1 MSFDIATLGVNVD
14 ARQIQQGDRALDSF
28 ERTARRTDQTTERLN
43 ATQARLA
50 ASMKQLAAAL
60 AVAELI
66 KYADT
71 WANIEGRLRL
81 VTTSTRELVQAQN
94 DLFAIS
100 QRTRSQLEGTVDLY
114 TRIKRTTAEL
124 ATTDASRL
132 RVTEAINKAGI
143 ISGASTQAQAAALL
157 QLGQAFASNRLG
169 GEELNS
175 ILEQTPRLA
184 QAIAEGMGRNVGDLK
199 KLGEQGKLTAEVVF
213 GAILNSSKA
222 LDSEFEK
229 MPRTVGQALTM
240 IENAGLR
247 AVGVF
252 DQTNQ
257 LSRGLADALAGVAD
271 NIDTVAAAL
280 LGLGATGAARWLAG
294 FLTDVY
300 RSVGASNA
308 AAAAVRSEAAA
319 RVAATVAVVDETAAT
334 VALTTARLAEV
345 RAATLAA
352 TGETQLA
359 LVTNALIPAQARATA
374 ASAAHTAALSAQAA
388 ASGAAA
394 GAGTL
399 ASRALGLLGG
409 PIGIIT
415 TLLGLGVTAWS
426 MWGNKAAEAETKA
439 EATLAEKHVDIM
451 KALNE
456 QIDKLKER
464 NRLMAI
470 APSVA
475 GGNNQYEQHAAEI
488 LTEINRVAKDAN
500 LTDATRTEIMRV
512 LGGQYNEATIA
523 LEAYRKEQDKLQS
536 AQNGDKVQAWLD
548 KHETYL
554 SEAEKLA
561 KEIKDAKKE
570 LGDAFTP
577 DIEGRIRKNFADKAG
592 KGAANEFKQK
602 KKEAEEYIATLQRE
616 TEQLG
621 ATEQQ
626 QYMLE
631 AAQKASHAPTVA
643 LRARILELALAY
655 TIEKERQDELA
666 AAKKRDEEARKAH
679 VDAMVQELQTGA
691 NAVTQLQKEVDT
703 YGMGAAAVTRY
714 NMAKLETRKAILQA
728 NEGSAEEIAQVE
740 ALIKQQE
747 KLLGLQN
754 QRGDLD
760 SLFDTAKVESFGDA
774 LRNAFGEAG
783 NSLAQLTNALQ
794 DYVEKQQA
802 ADKERS
808 KIRLKYAG
816 DEARTAKE
824 IAKVDDKLEKS
835 RVDSYATMAGAA
847 KGFFKEGSK
856 GYKLLETTE
865 RAFRA
870 FELAQAAGNLAKKL
884 LFTEV
889 ETTAK
894 VSAIATET
902 AANVAS
908 VAPNVAADGAKATAS
923 GVAAFAKTL
932 ASLPFP
938 ANIAAGAAV
947 IGLLAAVGVKL
958 AGGGG
963 GGKSISQ
970 SRQEQQGTGSVLG
983 DASAKSESISKAL
996 EELQKNSN
1004 VALEYSSESLA
1015 ALRSI
1020 DNGIAAFA
1028 ARAAGMSGL
1037 TGKTAGSTNGA
1048 AENFV
1053 NSTAGTA
1060 LLGGVIGVAINK
1072 LTGGLA
1078 SKVLGKIAGSIFGG
1092 KTSVEDTGFTLG
1104 KGSLGALNAGGVQ
1117 ASQYQDVLKK
1127 GGWFSSDKRSTN
1139 LSSLGSEANDDFTRI
1154 LKGITRAVTL
1164 SAESLGMAGT
1174 DFKAKLD
1181 GFVVDIGKISL
1192 KDMKGDEIEKAIQA
1206 VFSKLGDDIAKYAV
1220 GGLEGFQQAGE
1231 GYLETLVRVAS
1242 GVERAQFELD
1252 RFGLKSVA
1260 LADIQE
1266 KQGDVA
1272 AELVRQTI
1280 LAHESLQGVADIMR
1294 TLDGTASD
1302 LADTYEQLKQ
1312 VQQQLVNVG
1321 IDPATLGR
1329 QLIGGAR
1336 DLSGLGDALET
1347 YFDKFFTESEKAAA
1361 KTAELTAKFK
1371 ALGFELPKS
1380 NEEYRKLLESIPKT
1394 TAEGQTLTG
1403 KLLLLAEAVAELN
1416 ESTGKATDAVDLANQ
1431 RRELELQILEATGRS
1446 AQALAIKRQME
1457 LAAMD
1462 ESLRGLQLWL
1472 YALQDTKQAAEDAFS
1487 ALQRSVAAEKK
1498 AREAAHNSQMAA
1510 FDSAIKS
1517 GQESISRLQQLSQTL
1532 RNSLNNLKLAG
1543 AAVGDR
1549 AAAQA
1554 TLRRAISGGVDST
1567 DLQNALSTVGQ
1578 DAGGQFMNRTD
1589 YLRDFYKTKI
1599 SISELSTQTDDQLS
1613 AAEKQVEIL
1622 QELKAAEQARYE
1634 AEIAA
1639 LDRQLAQAQAQLDAL
1654 NQINTSVLTIPEALN
1669 QFAAAIQAAQAAQA
1683 GALGAIGGGAGPGNI
1698 GIGGGTGA
1706 TWPGGVPAV
1715 KNPLTSWWEG
1725 GDFDY
1730 WKNVREGRNGLPP
1743 GFASGGRHSGGW
1755 RMVGETGPELEY
1767 TGPSHIMSNGDT
1779 QDLMNNA
1786 PVVAALNEMRQE
1798 NREML
1803 YAIAKNTM
1811 NTDKTLKR
1819 WDYNG
1824 QPETREQ

>member
-1 MSFDIATLGVNVD
+1 MSMDIATLGVNVD
-14 ARQIQQGDRALDSF
+14 ARQVQQGDRALDQF
-28 ERTARRTDQTTERLN
+28 ERTARRTDQTTDRLN
-43 ATQARLA
+43 ATQQRLA
-50 ASMKQLAAAL
+50 NSMKQLAAAL

-94 DLFAIS
+94 DLFAVA

-124 ATTDASRL
+124 ATTDANRL
-132 RVTEAINKAGI
+132 RVTEAINKAGV

-184 QAIAEGMGRNVGDLK
+184 QAIAEGLGRNVGDLK
-199 KLGEQGKLTAEVVF
+199 KLGEAGKLTADVVF
-213 GAILNSSKA
+213 GAILNQSKQ
-222 LDSEFEK
+222 LDTEFEK
-229 MPRTVGQALTM
+229 MPRTVGQAFTM

-257 LSRGLADALAGVAD
+257 LSRGLADSLAGVAD

-280 LGLGATGAARWLAG
+280 LGLGATGAARWLTG
-294 FLTDVY
+294 FVADLY
-300 RSVGASNA
+300 RSVTVSNA
-308 AAAAVRSEAAA
+308 AAAAVRTEAAA
-319 RVAATVAVVDETAAT
+319 RVAATTAVVEETAAT

-359 LVTNALIPAQARATA
+359 LTTNALIPAQARATA

-388 ASGAAA
+388 ATGAAA

-409 PIGIIT
+409 PIGIVT

-426 MWGNKAAEAETKA
+426 LWGSEASKAETQA

-464 NRLMAI
+464 NRLMTV
-470 APSVA
+470 APDVA
-475 GGNNQYEQHAAEI
+475 KGSNQFEQHAADI

-500 LTDATRTEIMRV
+500 LTDATRTEILRV

-536 AQNGDKVQAWLD
+536 AQNGDKVQSWLD

-561 KEIKDAKKE
+561 KEIRDAKKE

-577 DIEGRIRKNFADKAG
+577 DIEGRIRKSFADKAG

-602 KKEAEEYIATLQRE
+602 KKEAEEYIATLIRE

-655 TIEKERQDELA
+655 TIEKERQDALLVV
-666 AAKKRDEEARKAH
+666 KKRDEETRKAH
-679 VDAMVQELQTGA
+679 AAAMAQELAAGA
-691 NAVTQLQKEVDT
+691 SSVAQLQKEVDT

-714 NMAKLETRKAILQA
+714 NLAKLETKKAILQA

-740 ALIKQQE
+740 ALIRQQE

-754 QRGDLD
+754 QRDDLD
-760 SLFDTAKVESFGDA
+760 SLFDTTKVESFGDA
-774 LRNAFGEAG
+774 LKNAFGEAG

-794 DYVEKQQA
+794 DYVEKQDA
-802 ADKERS
+802 ADQARA
-808 KIRLKYAG
+808 KIRLKYQG

-835 RVDSYATMAGAA
+835 RVDSYATIAGAA
-847 KGFFKEGSK
+847 KGFFKEGTK

-870 FELAQAAGNLAKKL
+870 FELAQAAGTLAKKL
-884 LFTEV
+884 LFTET

-894 VSAIATET
+894 LTAIGTET

-908 VAPNVAADGAKATAS
+908 VGPNVAADGAKATAS

-947 IGLLAAVGVKL
+947 IALLAGVGVRL
-958 AGGGG
+958 GGGG
-963 GGKSISQ
+963 GSGKSISQ
-970 SRQEQQGTGSVLG
+970 QRQEQQGAGSVLG
-983 DASAKSESISKAL
+983 DASAKSESIEKAL
-996 EELQKNSN
+996 AQLKDNSN
-1004 VALEYSSESLA
+1004 IALDYSSESLA

-1028 ARAAGMSGL
+1028 ARAAGMAGL
-1037 TGKTAGSTNGA
+1037 TGATGPGSKGA
-1048 AENFV
+1048 AYNFGA
-1053 NSTAGTA
+1053 STLGTV
-1060 LLGGVIGVAINK
+1060 LTGGVIGLVANK
-1072 LTGGLA
+1072 ITGGL
-1078 SKVLGKIAGSIFGG
+1078 VGKITGSILGSIFGG

-1104 KGSLGALNAGGVQ
+1104 AGNLGSLVSGGVQ
-1117 ASQYQDVLKK
+1117 ASQYQDILKK
-1127 GGWFSSDKRSTN
+1127 GGWFSSDKRSTQ
-1139 LSSLGSEANDDFTRI
+1139 LSSLGGDANADFTRI
-1154 LKGITRAVTL
+1154 LSGISRAVTL
-1164 SAESLGMAGT
+1164 SAKELGVAGP
-1174 DFKAKLD
+1174 DFEAKLNA
-1181 GFVVDIGKISL
+1181 FRVDIGKISL
-1192 KDMKGDEIEKAIQA
+1192 KDLKGDEIEKAIQA

-1242 GVERAQFELD
+1242 GVERAQYELD
-1252 RFGLKSVA
+1252 RFGIKAIA
-1260 LADIQE
+1260 LADITE

-1272 AELVRQTI
+1272 AELVRQSI
-1280 LAHESLQGVADIMR
+1280 VAHESLAGVADIMR
-1294 TLDGTASD
+1294 TLDGSASE

-1312 VQQQLVNVG
+1312 VQQQLANVG

-1329 QLIGGAR
+1329 ALIGGAR
-1336 DLSGLGDALET
+1336 DLSGLGDALDT
-1347 YFDKFFTESEKAAA
+1347 YFDKFFTDSEKAAA
-1361 KTAELTAKFK
+1361 KTEQLRKQFA
-1371 ALGFELPKS
+1371 ALGFELPTS
-1380 NEEYRKLLESIPKT
+1380 TEAFRKLVSSITDP
-1394 TAEGQTLTG
+1394 AQLG
-1403 KLLLLAEAVAELN
+1403 KVLLLSEGLAELLEA
-1416 ESTGKATDAVDLANQ
+1416 TGKATDAIDLANQ
-1431 RRELELQILEATGRS
+1431 RRDLEIQILEATGRS

-1457 LAAMD
+1457 LDAMD

-1517 GQESISRLQQLSQTL
+1517 GQDSISRLQQLSQTL
-1532 RNSLNNLKLAG
+1532 RNSLSSLKLAG

-1549 AAAQA
+1549 ADAQA
-1554 TLRRAISGGVDST
+1554 TLRRALSGGVDST
-1567 DLQNALSTVGQ
+1567 DLQSALSTVGQ
-1578 DAGGQFMNRTD
+1578 DAGDQFLNRTD

-1599 SISELSTQTDDQLS
+1599 SISELADQTDVQLS

-1639 LDRQLAQAQAQLDAL
+1639 LDQQLAKAQEQLDAL
-1654 NQINTSVLTIPEALN
+1654 NNVNNSVLTIPQALQ
-1669 QFAAAIQAAQAAQA
+1669 QFASALQAAQAAQA
-1683 GALGAIGGGAGPGNI
+1683 GAQAAVGGGMGGAATGGLLTPGAS
-1698 GIGGGTGA
+1698 GGNNFMTA
-1706 TWPGGVPAV
+1706 F
-1715 KNPLTSWWEG
+1715 WEG

-1743 GFASGGRHSGGW
+1743 GFAAGGYHSGGW
-1755 RMVGETGPELEY
+1755 RMVGEQGPELEY
-1767 TGPSHIMSNGDT
+1767 TGPSHIVSNADSQSLLDMS
-1779 QDLMNNA
+1779 
-1786 PVVAALNEMRQE
+1786 PVAQAVGEMKDELQTW
-1798 NREML
+1798 L
-1803 YAIAKNTM
+1803 YQIAKNTQG
-1811 NTDKTLKR
+1811 TDKTLKR
-1819 WDYNG
+1819 WDFNG
-1824 QPETREQ
+1824 QPETRE